1 MADKD
6 KTKVSHLKHKDYI
19 DQYDEYNNKETHHF
33 DIATKQWVK
42 SEELYK
48 NRAIECLKKAD
59 IQCDEILIEE
69 IENSY
74 YFIFM
79 CWEYMYEEIDE
90 YIEILKANKTQKQ
103 TPQM

>member
-6 KTKVSHLKHKDYI
+6 KTKDSHLKHKDYI
-19 DQYDEYNNKETHHF
+19 DSYDEYNNEVAHHF

-42 SEELYK
+42 SEEFYK
-48 NRAIECLKKAD
+48 SRAIECLIKAD
-59 IQCDEILIEE
+59 MQCDDTLITE

-74 YFIFM
+74 YFMFI

-90 YIEILKANKTQKQ
+90 YIEILKAQKTQKQ
-103 TPQM
+103 TP